1 MRVLAGDIGGTKT
14 NLGLFDTARRA
25 DDGRDAPALLASA
38 SYPSGEHRGLEAIL
52 ADFLTRT
59 REHHEGEIA
68 AAAFGIAGPVEG
80 SKVETLNLPWL
91 VDGSE
96 LADRFDLPTVTLLND
111 LQATGAGIPALLPD
125 ELAVLQEGRPPP
137 PDAAAALLA
146 AGTGMGMA
154 LLIPVQGRWQVQAT
168 EGGHVDLAPRRP
180 EQIELLEFL
189 FELHPDHVSVESAVC
204 GPGLLSLYRFMV
216 ARGRPRHDAELNE
229 AIERDPNEAPP
240 RIAAA
245 ALGHRCRACDA
256 ALDLFCDLY
265 GAAAGNLALT
275 CLARGGVYLGGGIAP
290 KILDRL
296 RDGTFLDAFAAKGR
310 FNGLLKTLPV
320 RVILNQQTALFGAA
334 REAEQQANNLAI
346 T

>member
-25 DDGRDAPALLASA
+25 VDGRDAPAVLTSA

-52 ADFLTRT
+52 ADFLTRS
-59 REHHEGEIA
+59 RDHHGDGIA

-80 SKVETLNLPWL
+80 GKVETPNLPWL
-91 VDGSE
+91 VDASD
-96 LADRFDLPTVTLLND
+96 LADRFELPQVTLLND
-111 LQATGAGIPALLPD
+111 MQATGAGIPALLPD

-154 LLIPVQGRWQVQAT
+154 LLIPVDGRWQVQAS

-180 EQIELLEFL
+180 EQLELMEFL
-189 FELHPDHVSVESAVC
+189 FERHPDHVSVERAVC
-204 GPGLLSLYRFMV
+204 GPGLLSLYRFVV
-216 ARGRPRHDAELNE
+216 ARGRPRPDTELNE
-229 AIERDPNEAPP
+229 AIERDPDEAPP
-240 RIAAA
+240 RITDA
-245 ALGHRCRACDA
+245 ALSHRCPACDA

-275 CLARGGVYLGGGIAP
+275 GLARAGVYLGGGIAP
-290 KILDRL
+290 KVLDRL
-296 RDGTFLDAFAAKGR
+296 REGTFLDAFVAKGR
-310 FNGLLKTLPV
+310 FNGLLKNVPV
-320 RVILNQQTALFGAA
+320 RVILNQQTALLGAA
-334 REAEQQANNLAI
+334 REAEQVSKLLAI